1 VFKSGLKLLV
11 PAIVLSCMT
20 PAIFALDT
28 TLAWRVGNDTV
39 LFNESVKATGTGF
52 SAVLTTSVGEYDS
65 LVMDGKRST
74 LEWERRYASEDTY
87 IKAQRNGSRV
97 RVSGTYKGKSYDR
110 THDIGTMNW
119 YQLHE
124 ISYEELYAAGTASAS
139 FWTIDRKT
147 LKPTEFKFT
156 RLEEEPIRIM
166 GNTVASVK
174 YSLTVHGVPAFLF
187 TSHFWLRKTDG
198 RFLKL
203 EVPAVPGLPRS
214 SVELT
219 GES

>member
-1 VFKSGLKLLV
+1 MYV
-11 PAIVLSCMT
+11 PAKRMLFAVIVLAYM
-20 PAIFALDT
+20 PFAVLALDT

-39 LFNESVKATGTGF
+39 LFNESVSATETGF
-52 SAVLTTSVGEYDS
+52 RAVLTTSVGEYDS
-65 LVMDGKRST
+65 LVMDRKRST
-74 LEWERRYASEDTY
+74 LEWQRRLGSEGTDIRAERDGDTV
-87 IKAQRNGSRV
+87 RV
-97 RVSGTYKGKSYDR
+97 RGTYKGKNYDK
-110 THDIGTMNW
+110 THDIGSLPW

-124 ISYEELYAAGTASAS
+124 ISYEEIYASGTPSAS

-147 LKPTEFKFT
+147 LKPTEFKYA
-156 RLEEEPIRIM
+156 RVGEETVRIM
-166 GNTVASVK
+166 GIAVPAVK

-187 TSHFWLRKTDG
+187 TSYFWLRKTDG

-203 EVPAVPGLPRS
+203 EVPAVLGLPRS